1 MNYGE
6 QTIRFDNKPRVLS
19 GYSIVGP
26 KESLGPLDPYFHKRL
41 RKDDFGQK
49 SYEKAE
55 CKLHMSA
62 ISGAIIAA
70 GLTPKDIDVNI
81 GGDLLNQIITSSF
94 SARELDISF
103 IGMYSACSTFAQ
115 ALIVGAALIDGGY
128 VRRATAS
135 TSSHFST
142 AERQYRYPLELGT
155 QLTPTAQ
162 WTVTGAGCTLLG
174 AEGSNI
180 YIESATIGKVIDFGI
195 SDANNMGA
203 AMAPAAA
210 KTVIQ
215 HLKDTS
221 RSVDYYDH
229 IVTGDLGIYGSKLF
243 LKLLSSEGINAESVH
258 LDCGAMIYDKKQR
271 CPQGGSG
278 AGCCSVVFNS
288 YFLHHMKAGAIKRLL
303 LVPTGALLSKLSS
316 LQGETIP
323 GIANAV
329 AFMREENG
337 CY

>member
-1 MNYGE
+1 MNGGE
-6 QTIRFDNKPRVLS
+6 QTIIFHSRPCVLA

-26 KESLGPLDPYFHKRL
+26 KEAVGPLDPYFHKRL
-41 RKDDFGQK
+41 RKDDFGQS

-94 SARELDISF
+94 SARELDIPF
-103 IGMYSACSTFAQ
+103 VGMYSACSTFGQ
-115 ALIVGAALIDGGY
+115 ALILGATMIDGGY
-128 VRRATAS
+128 ISRAACS

-155 QLTPTAQ
+155 QMTPTSQ
-162 WTVTGAGCTLLG
+162 WTVTGAGCTILG
-174 AEGSNI
+174 THGEGSKI
-180 YIESATIGKVIDFGI
+180 CVECATIGKVIDFGI

-210 KTVIQ
+210 LTVAR
-215 HLKDTS
+215 HLKDME
-221 RSVDYYDH
+221 RSVDDYDY
-229 IVTGDLGIYGSKLF
+229 IVTGDLGIYGSRLF
-243 LKLLSSEGINAESVH
+243 LELLESEGIHASGKH
-258 LDCGAMIYDKKQR
+258 KDCGEMIYDKKQR

-278 AGCCSVVFNS
+278 AGCSSVVFNS
-288 YFLHHMKAGAIKRLL
+288 YFMHQMRSGSIKRMLL
-303 LVPTGALLSKLSS
+303 IPTGALLSKLSS

-329 AFMREENG
+329 SFCVEE
-337 CY
+337 

>member
-1 MNYGE
+1 MNGGE
-6 QTIRFDNKPRVLS
+6 QTILFNNKPRVLA

-26 KESLGPLDPYFHKRL
+26 KEAMGPLDPYFHKRL

-94 SARELDISF
+94 SARELDIPF
-103 IGMYSACSTFAQ
+103 VGMYTACSTFGQ
-115 ALIVGAALIDGGY
+115 ALIAGAALIDGGY
-128 VRRATAS
+128 VYRAACS

-155 QLTPTAQ
+155 QMTPTSQ
-162 WTVTGAGCTLLG
+162 WTVTGAGCTILG
-174 AEGSNI
+174 KEGGKI
-180 YIESATIGKVIDFGI
+180 YAESATIGKVVDFGI
-195 SDANNMGA
+195 ADANNMGA

-210 KTVIQ
+210 KTVAQ
-215 HLKDTS
+215 HLKDTG
-221 RSVDYYDH
+221 RSADHYDC
-229 IVTGDLGIYGSKLF
+229 IVTGDLGVYGSRLF
-243 LKLLSSEGINAESVH
+243 LELLESEGIKVAGNH
-258 LDCGAMIYDKKQR
+258 KDCGEMIFDKKQR

-278 AGCCSVVFNS
+278 AGASSVVFNS
-288 YFLHHMKAGAIKRLL
+288 YFLHQMRSGSIKRLL

-323 GIANAV
+323 GIANAISFAV
-329 AFMREENG
+329 EE
-337 CY
+337 

>member
-1 MNYGE
+1 MTG
-6 QTIRFDNKPRVLS
+6 QTIFFKNKPRVIA

-26 KESLGPLDPYFHKRL
+26 KEAAGPLDPYFHKRL

-70 GLTPKDIDVNI
+70 GLAPKDVDVNI

-94 SARELDISF
+94 SARELDIPF
-103 IGMYSACSTFAQ
+103 VGMYSACSTFGQ
-115 ALIVGAALIDGGY
+115 ALIMGATLIDGGY
-128 VRRATAS
+128 IGRAACS

-155 QLTPTAQ
+155 QMTPTSQ

-174 AEGSNI
+174 KEGGNV
-180 YIESATIGKVIDFGI
+180 YVESATVGKVVDFGV

-210 KTVIQ
+210 KTVLQ
-215 HLKDTS
+215 HLKDTGRDVS
-221 RSVDYYDH
+221 YYDY
-229 IVTGDLGIYGSKLF
+229 IVTGDLGVYGSRLF
-243 LKLLSSEGINAESVH
+243 LELLQSDGVNAAEKH
-258 LDCGAMIYDKKQR
+258 KDCGEMIFDKKQR

-278 AGCCSVVFNS
+278 AGCSSVVFNS
-288 YFLHHMKAGAIKRLL
+288 YFLHQMRAGSVKRLL

-329 AFMREENG
+329 SFAVEDV
-337 CY
+337 C

>member
-1 MNYGE
+1 MNGGE
-6 QTIRFDNKPRVLS
+6 QTLIFKNKPRVVA

-26 KESLGPLDPYFHKRL
+26 KEAAGPLDPYFHKRL

-94 SARELDISF
+94 SARELDIPF
-103 IGMYSACSTFAQ
+103 VGMYSACSTFGQ
-115 ALIVGAALIDGGY
+115 ALIVGASLIDGGY
-128 VRRATAS
+128 ISRAACS

-155 QLTPTAQ
+155 QMTPTSQ

-174 AEGSNI
+174 KDGGNV
-180 YIESATIGKVIDFGI
+180 YVESATVGKVIDFGI

-210 KTVIQ
+210 KTVVQ
-215 HLKDTS
+215 HLKDMG
-221 RSVDYYDH
+221 REANYYDY
-229 IVTGDLGIYGSKLF
+229 IVTGDLGIYGSRLF
-243 LKLLSSEGINAESVH
+243 LKLLESEGIHAAENH
-258 LDCGAMIYDKKQR
+258 KDCGEMIFDKKQR

-278 AGCCSVVFNS
+278 AGCSSVVFNS
-288 YFLHHMKAGAIKRLL
+288 YFLHQMRAGSVKRLL

-329 AFMREENG
+329 SFAVED
-337 CY
+337 

>member
-1 MNYGE
+1 MTG
-6 QTIRFDNKPRVLS
+6 QTIFFKNKPRVIA

-26 KESLGPLDPYFHKRL
+26 KEAAGPLDPYFHKRL

-70 GLTPKDIDVNI
+70 GLAPKDVDVNI

-94 SARELDISF
+94 SARELDIPF
-103 IGMYSACSTFAQ
+103 VGMYSACSTFGQ
-115 ALIVGAALIDGGY
+115 ALIMGAALIDGGY
-128 VRRATAS
+128 ISRAACS

-155 QLTPTAQ
+155 QMTPTSQ

-174 AEGSNI
+174 KEGGNV
-180 YIESATIGKVIDFGI
+180 YVESATVGKVVDFGV

-210 KTVIQ
+210 KTVLQ
-215 HLKDTS
+215 HLKDTGRDVS
-221 RSVDYYDH
+221 YYDY
-229 IVTGDLGIYGSKLF
+229 IVTGDLGVYGSRLF
-243 LKLLSSEGINAESVH
+243 LELLQSDGVNAAEKH
-258 LDCGAMIYDKKQR
+258 KDCGEMIFDKKQR

-278 AGCCSVVFNS
+278 AGCSSVVFNS
-288 YFLHHMKAGAIKRLL
+288 YFLHQMRAGSVKRLL

-329 AFMREENG
+329 SFAVEDV
-337 CY
+337 C

>member
-1 MNYGE
+1 MNFGE
-6 QTIRFDNKPRVLS
+6 QTILFRNKPRVLS

-26 KESLGPLDPYFHKRL
+26 KEALGPLDPYFHKRL

-62 ISGAIIAA
+62 ISGAIIQA
-70 GLTPKDIDVNI
+70 GLTPKDVEANI

-94 SARELDISF
+94 SARELDIPF
-103 IGMYSACSTFAQ
+103 IGMYSACSTFGQ
-115 ALIVGAALIDGGY
+115 ALIVGASLIDGGY
-128 VRRATAS
+128 IETACCS

-155 QLTPTAQ
+155 QMTPTSQ

-174 AEGSNI
+174 KSGGKI
-180 YIESATIGKVIDFGI
+180 YVESATIGKVVDFGI
-195 SDANNMGA
+195 EDANNMGA

-210 KTVIQ
+210 QTVLR
-215 HLKDTS
+215 HLADTGRDVS
-221 RSVDYYDH
+221 YYDY
-229 IVTGDLGIYGSKLF
+229 IVTGDLGIYGSRLF
-243 LKLLSSEGINAESVH
+243 LELLESEEIKAAGVH
-258 LDCGAMIYDKKQR
+258 KDCGVMIFDKKQR

-278 AGCCSVVFNS
+278 AGCSSVVFNS
-288 YFLHHMKAGAIKRLL
+288 YFLHHMRAGAIKRLL

-323 GIANAV
+323 SIANAV
-329 AFMREENG
+329 SFAVEE
-337 CY
+337 

>member
-1 MNYGE
+1 MNGGE
-6 QTIRFDNKPRVLS
+6 QTILFENKPRVLS

-26 KESLGPLDPYFHKRL
+26 KEAMGPLDPYFHKRL

-94 SARELDISF
+94 SARELDIAF
-103 IGMYSACSTFAQ
+103 VGMYSACSTFAQ
-115 ALIVGAALIDGGY
+115 ALIVGATLIDGGY
-128 VRRATAS
+128 VCRAACS

-155 QLTPTAQ
+155 QMTPTSQ

-174 AEGSNI
+174 KEGSNI
-180 YIESATIGKVIDFGI
+180 FVESATVGKVVDFGI

-210 KTVIQ
+210 KTVEQ
-215 HLKDTS
+215 HLKDTG
-221 RSVDYYDH
+221 REVDYYDY
-229 IVTGDLGIYGSKLF
+229 IVTGDLGIYGSRLF
-243 LKLLSSEGINAESVH
+243 LELLESEGIHAAKNH
-258 LDCGAMIYDKKQR
+258 KDCGEMIYDKRQR

-278 AGCCSVVFNS
+278 AGCSSVVFNS
-288 YFLHHMKAGAIKRLL
+288 YFLHHMRAGGIKRML

-329 AFMREENG
+329 SFAVEET
-337 CY
+337 C

>member
-1 MNYGE
+1 MNGGK
-6 QTIRFDNKPRVLS
+6 QTIYFRNKPSVLS

-26 KESLGPLDPYFHKRL
+26 KEAMGPLDPYFHKRL

-70 GLTPKDIDVNI
+70 GLSPTDIDVNI

-94 SARELDISF
+94 SARELDIPF
-103 IGMYSACSTFAQ
+103 IGMYSACSTFGQ
-115 ALIVGAALIDGGY
+115 ALIIGAALIDGGY
-128 VRRATAS
+128 VRRAACS

-155 QLTPTAQ
+155 QMTPTSQ
-162 WTVTGAGCTLLG
+162 WTVTGAGCTILG
-174 AEGSNI
+174 KAGEGSNI
-180 YIESATIGKVIDFGI
+180 YVESATIGKVIDFGI

-210 KTVIQ
+210 QSVLQ
-215 HLKDTS
+215 HLKDTGRDVS
-221 RSVDYYDH
+221 YYDY
-229 IVTGDLGIYGSKLF
+229 IVTGDLGVYGSRLF
-243 LKLLSSEGINAESVH
+243 LELLESEGVHAAERH
-258 LDCGAMIYDKKQR
+258 KDCGEMIFDKKQR

-278 AGCCSVVFNS
+278 AGCSSVVFNA
-288 YFLHHMKAGAIKRLL
+288 YFLYQMRVGSIKRIL

-329 AFMREENG
+329 SFVVEE
-337 CY
+337 

>member
-1 MNYGE
+1 MTG
-6 QTIRFDNKPRVLS
+6 QTIFFKSKPRVIA

-26 KESLGPLDPYFHKRL
+26 KEAAGPLDPYFHKRL
-41 RKDDFGQK
+41 RKDDFGQD

-62 ISGAIIAA
+62 ISGAIIDA
-70 GLTPKDIDVNI
+70 GLTPSDVDLNV

-94 SARELDISF
+94 SARELDVPF
-103 IGMYSACSTFAQ
+103 VGMYTACSTFGQ
-115 ALIVGAALIDGGY
+115 ALIVAAALIDGGY
-128 VRRATAS
+128 IRSAACS

-155 QLTPTAQ
+155 QMTPTSQ

-174 AEGSNI
+174 KEGSKI
-180 YIESATIGKVIDFGI
+180 YVESATVGKVIDFGV

-210 KTVIQ
+210 KTVAE
-215 HLKDTS
+215 HLKNTG
-221 RSVDYYDH
+221 RSADYYDY
-229 IVTGDLGIYGSKLF
+229 IVTGDLGVYGSKLF
-243 LKLLSSEGINAESVH
+243 LKLLESDGIKAENH
-258 LDCGAMIYDKKQR
+258 KDCGEMIFDKKQR

-278 AGCCSVVFNS
+278 AGCSSVVFNS
-288 YFLHHMKAGAIKRLL
+288 YFLHQMRAGRIKRML

-329 AFMREENG
+329 AFAVEE
-337 CY
+337 

>member
-1 MNYGE
+1 MTG
-6 QTIRFDNKPRVLS
+6 QTIFFKNKPRVIA

-26 KESLGPLDPYFHKRL
+26 KEAAGPLDAYFHKRL

-70 GLTPKDIDVNI
+70 GLTPKDVDANI

-94 SARELDISF
+94 SARELDIPF
-103 IGMYSACSTFAQ
+103 VGMYSACSTFGQ

-128 VRRATAS
+128 ISRAACS

-155 QLTPTAQ
+155 QMTPTSQ

-174 AEGSNI
+174 KDGGNI
-180 YIESATIGKVIDFGI
+180 YVESATVGKVIDFGI

-210 KTVIQ
+210 KTVTQ
-215 HLKDTS
+215 HLKDTG
-221 RSVDYYDH
+221 RSADYYDH
-229 IVTGDLGIYGSKLF
+229 IVTGDLGVYGSKLF
-243 LKLLSSEGINAESVH
+243 LELLQSDGIYASENH
-258 LDCGAMIYDKKQR
+258 KDCGEMIFDKKQR

-278 AGCCSVVFNS
+278 AGCSSVVFNS
-288 YFLHHMKAGAIKRLL
+288 YFLHQMRAGSVKRML

-329 AFMREENG
+329 SFAVEE
-337 CY
+337 

>member
-1 MNYGE
+1 MTG
-6 QTIRFDNKPRVLS
+6 QTIFFKSKPRVVA

-26 KESLGPLDPYFHKRL
+26 KEAAGPLDPYFHKRL
-41 RKDDFGQK
+41 RKDDFGQD

-62 ISGAIIAA
+62 ISGAIIDA
-70 GLTPKDIDVNI
+70 GLTPSDVDLNV

-94 SARELDISF
+94 SARELDVPF
-103 IGMYSACSTFAQ
+103 VGMYTACSTFGQ
-115 ALIVGAALIDGGY
+115 ALIVAAALIDGGY
-128 VRRATAS
+128 ICSAACS

-155 QLTPTAQ
+155 QMTPTSQ

-174 AEGSNI
+174 KEGSKI
-180 YIESATIGKVIDFGI
+180 YVESATVGKVIDFGV

-210 KTVIQ
+210 KTVAE
-215 HLKDTS
+215 HLKNTG
-221 RSVDYYDH
+221 RSADYYDY
-229 IVTGDLGIYGSKLF
+229 IVTGDLGVYGSKLF
-243 LKLLSSEGINAESVH
+243 LKLLESDGIKAENH
-258 LDCGAMIYDKKQR
+258 KDCGEMIFDKKQR

-278 AGCCSVVFNS
+278 AGCSSVVFNS
-288 YFLHHMKAGAIKRLL
+288 YFLHQMRAGRIKRML

-329 AFMREENG
+329 AFAVEE
-337 CY
+337 

>member
-1 MNYGE
+1 MTG
-6 QTIRFDNKPRVLS
+6 QTIFFKSKPRVLA

-26 KESLGPLDPYFHKRL
+26 KEAAGPLDPYFHKRL
-41 RKDDFGQK
+41 RKDDFGQD

-62 ISGAIIAA
+62 ISGAIIDA
-70 GLTPKDIDVNI
+70 GLTPSDVDLNV

-94 SARELDISF
+94 SARELEVPF
-103 IGMYSACSTFAQ
+103 VGMYTACSTFGQ
-115 ALIVGAALIDGGY
+115 ALIVAAALIDGGY
-128 VRRATAS
+128 IRSAACS

-155 QLTPTAQ
+155 QMTPTSQ

-174 AEGSNI
+174 KEGSKI
-180 YIESATIGKVIDFGI
+180 YVESATVGKVIDFGV

-210 KTVIQ
+210 KTVAE
-215 HLKDTS
+215 HLKNTG
-221 RSVDYYDH
+221 RSADYYDY
-229 IVTGDLGIYGSKLF
+229 IVTGDLGVYGSKLF
-243 LKLLSSEGINAESVH
+243 LKLLESDGIKAENH
-258 LDCGAMIYDKKQR
+258 KDCGEMIFDKKQR

-278 AGCCSVVFNS
+278 AGCSSVVFNS
-288 YFLHHMKAGAIKRLL
+288 YFLHQMRAGRIKRML

-329 AFMREENG
+329 SFAVEE
-337 CY
+337 